1 MADRAAPVPIQGR
14 NCKRGKVLTKFSDF
28 RYERPDRAL
37 FEQTMKDLTARFGN
51 SRSVDEQNEIMALIN
66 AARNTYESMAA
77 IGTTRHTIDTT
88 DSFYDA
94 ENDEL
99 DRLGPVYEEL
109 KSGFYRALAG
119 SRFRPE
125 LERRWGTQLFKLAEL
140 QIRTVSPA
148 VVADLQAE
156 NALASEYV
164 KLKASASIPFRGQDR
179 NLSQMQ
185 PFAESPDRGVRKAA
199 VMAVSAFYSDNGE
212 RIDSIYDGLVKLRHG
227 IARKL
232 GFEDFIPLA
241 YARLGRTDYDA
252 AMVANYRR
260 QVHEF
265 IVPLAT
271 RLRQRQASRLG
282 IPSMM
287 YHDEG
292 LEFLTGNATPK
303 GDPDWILGNG
313 RVMYSEMSPETRE
326 FFDYMTDRG
335 LMDLVT
341 RKGKAGGGYCTYIAD
356 EQAPFIFSNFNGTS
370 GDVDVLTHEAGHAF
384 QAYRSR
390 GFQVPEYHFPTLE
403 ACEIHSMSME
413 FFAWPWMGRFFGD
426 DLEKYLFSHL
436 AGALLFIPYGVAV
449 DEFQHWVYGNPGA
462 APADRRKAWREI
474 ERKYLPH
481 RDYGDDRFLEGG
493 GYWFRQGH
501 IFEDPFYYIDY
512 TLAQVCAFEFW
523 ARSRVD
529 RAGAFSDYLKLCGL
543 GGSLPFTE
551 LVKAAGLHN
560 PFSDGAIQA
569 IVAPVAAW
577 LDSVD
582 DGKL

>member
-1 MADRAAPVPIQGR
+1 M
-14 NCKRGKVLTKFSDF
+14 KKFSEF
-28 RYERPDRAL
+28 RYERPDKAG
-37 FEQTMKDLTARFGN
+37 FEKSMKDLTARFESAG
-51 SRSVDEQNEIMALIN
+51 SAEEQNEVMALVN
-66 AARNTYESMAA
+66 KVRNTYESMAA

-88 DSFYDA
+88 DAFYDA

-109 KSGFYRALAG
+109 KSGFYRALVG

-125 LERRWGTQLFKLAEL
+125 LEKRWGTQLFRLAEL
-140 QIRTVSPA
+140 QIRTINPA

-164 KLKASASIPFRGQDR
+164 KLKASASIPFLGQDR

-185 PFAESPDRGVRKAA
+185 PFTESPDRGVREAA
-199 VMAVSAFYSDNGE
+199 VRAVSGFYSENGD
-212 RIDSIYDGLVKLRHG
+212 RIDSIYDGLVRLRHG
-227 IARKL
+227 IAVKL
-232 GFEDFIPLA
+232 GFESFTPLG

-252 AMVANYRR
+252 GMVANYRR
-260 QVHEF
+260 QVHET

-271 RLRQRQASRLG
+271 RLRQRQAARLG
-282 IPSMM
+282 LKSLSF
-287 YHDEG
+287 HDEG

-303 GDPDWILGNG
+303 GDPDWIVENG
-313 RVMYSEMSPETRE
+313 RFMYSQMSPETSE
-326 FFDYMTDRG
+326 FFDFMTGRE
-335 LMDLVT
+335 LLDLVT

-356 EQAPFIFSNFNGTS
+356 EQAPFIFANFNGTS

-384 QAYRSR
+384 QAFRSR
-390 GFQVPEYHFPTLE
+390 GFQVPEYYFPTLE

-413 FFAWPWMGRFFGD
+413 FLAWPWMGRFFGE

-436 AGALLFIPYGVAV
+436 SGALLFIPYGVAV

-462 APADRRKAWREI
+462 TPAERRSAWRDI

-481 RDYGDDRFLEGG
+481 RDYGTDTFLDGG

-523 ARSRVD
+523 AKSREDRSR
-529 RAGAFSDYLKLCGL
+529 AFADYVKLCGL
-543 GGSLPFTE
+543 GGSLPFTG
-551 LVKAAGLHN
+551 LVKACGLHD
-560 PFSDGAIQA
+560 PFSDGAIKA